1 MAMPNEAAR
10 PDVRSETDGR
20 TPGLT
25 MPQALVISVVFTV
38 VFVLAVVMRLDGM
51 PTTEILKV
59 LSGAGGAGG
68 IGAGLVLAVTPGG
81 RGRMA
86 TMVRAAVHAGR

>member
-10 PDVRSETDGR
+10 PGARSETDGR

-51 PTTEILKV
+51 PALEVLKV
-59 LSGAGGAGG
+59 LGGAGG

-81 RGRMA
+81 RGRVA
-86 TMVRAAVHAGR
+86 AMVRAAVHADR

>member
-10 PDVRSETDGR
+10 PGVRSETGVR

-51 PTTEILKV
+51 PTTEILKL
-59 LSGAGGAGG
+59 LSGAGG
-68 IGAGLVLAVTPGG
+68 IGAGLVLAMTPGG
-81 RGRMA
+81 RGRVA
-86 TMVRAAVHAGR
+86 AMVRAAVYTGR